1 LLLFILAKGMAV
13 NKKRQSPNVSDAAD
27 ADEIILID
35 DDDDDDDDDDV
46 ETCAA
51 DKCLKFVGKV
61 LQLPLNELRDYK
73 LQ

>member
-1 LLLFILAKGMAV
+1 LLLFILAKGMAA

-27 ADEIILID
+27 ADEIILI
-35 DDDDDDDDDDV
+35 DDDDDDDDV